1 MKITYFYRNH
11 KAGYSIKKVSDLY
24 VNQME
29 DKEVFEMPS
38 QYASIKSILRNRW
51 YTFKHRNKR
60 GINHITGD
68 IHYCIIPLMFCK
80 TVLTIH
86 DACVYDNSKG
96 LKKLI
101 MKLFWFKIPLL
112 LATRVVCISE
122 NTKKSIARFTNRKDV
137 QVIYNAIDPNFNY
150 SPIEFKKHC
159 PNILLIGTSWNK
171 NVERTMIA
179 LKNINCKVTIIGK
192 LTMPQMKAIQECNI
206 SLTNLADLT
215 DAEIIQEYNKADI
228 ISFCSEYEGFGMP
241 IIEANATGRA
251 VITSNLPPM
260 TEIGGKAAYY
270 VNPFNV
276 DNIRQNIIKIIN
288 DDKTRNEHIVLGLEN
303 TKRFSLSN
311 IVAQYKELYNSIV

>member
-1 MKITYFYRNH
+1 
-11 KAGYSIKKVSDLY
+11 
-24 VNQME
+24 
-29 DKEVFEMPS
+29 
-38 QYASIKSILRNRW
+38 
-51 YTFKHRNKR
+51 
-60 GINHITGD
+60 
-68 IHYCIIPLMFCK
+68 
-80 TVLTIH
+80 
-86 DACVYDNSKG
+86 
-96 LKKLI
+96 
-101 MKLFWFKIPLL
+101 
-112 LATRVVCISE
+112 
-122 NTKKSIARFTNRKDV
+122 
-137 QVIYNAIDPNFNY
+137 
-150 SPIEFKKHC
+150 
-159 PNILLIGTSWNK
+159 
-171 NVERTMIA
+171 
-179 LKNINCKVTIIGK
+179 
-192 LTMPQMKAIQECNI
+192 MKAIQECNI

>member
-1 MKITYFYRNH
+1 M
-11 KAGYSIKKVSDLY
+11 
-24 VNQME
+24 
-29 DKEVFEMPS
+29 
-38 QYASIKSILRNRW
+38 
-51 YTFKHRNKR
+51 
-60 GINHITGD
+60 
-68 IHYCIIPLMFCK
+68 
-80 TVLTIH
+80 
-86 DACVYDNSKG
+86 
-96 LKKLI
+96 
-101 MKLFWFKIPLL
+101 
-112 LATRVVCISE
+112 
-122 NTKKSIARFTNRKDV
+122 
-137 QVIYNAIDPNFNY
+137 
-150 SPIEFKKHC
+150 
-159 PNILLIGTSWNK
+159 
-171 NVERTMIA
+171 
-179 LKNINCKVTIIGK
+179 
-192 LTMPQMKAIQECNI
+192 
-206 SLTNLADLT
+206 ADLT